1 MAPPLAVG
9 GGAATPDDDGEYD
22 ACLGVDAAD
31 DGLLMPP
38 CFLALLTTEGDMEDF
53 DSTQR
58 LTCGGGGEGDASTF
72 SHA

>member
-9 GGAATPDDDGEYD
+9 GGAATPDDDCEDDGGR
-22 ACLGVDAAD
+22 GVDAAD

-38 CFLALLTTEGDMEDF
+38 SFFALFTTEGEVDDF

-72 SHA
+72 SQE